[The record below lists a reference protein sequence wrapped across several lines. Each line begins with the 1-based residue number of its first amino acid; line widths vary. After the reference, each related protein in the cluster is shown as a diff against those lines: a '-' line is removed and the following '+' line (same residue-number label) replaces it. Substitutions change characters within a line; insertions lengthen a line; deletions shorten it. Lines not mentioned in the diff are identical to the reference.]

1 MINPSENSRKLLNW
15 TGSGLTAALVVI
27 FGGTIA
33 GLMRVE
39 IPEKNHDII
48 LILITTGANAL
59 LAVVSY
65 FFGSSSSTRTKD
77 DTIAAQASTI
87 ATTVPAVTPTAD
99 KTINL
104 DPGQTASV
112 NATDPKP

>member
-1 MINPSENSRKLLNW
+1 MTTPSESSRKLLNG
-15 TGSGLTAALVVI
+15 TGSGLTAALVII
-27 FGGTIA
+27 FGASIY
-33 GLMRVE
+33 GLMKIE
-39 IPEKNHDII
+39 IPQTNHDII

-87 ATTVPAVTPTAD
+87 ATTVPAVAPTPTVPLH
-99 KTINL
+99 T
-104 DPGQTASV
+104 GETATAV
-112 NATDPKP
+112 GP